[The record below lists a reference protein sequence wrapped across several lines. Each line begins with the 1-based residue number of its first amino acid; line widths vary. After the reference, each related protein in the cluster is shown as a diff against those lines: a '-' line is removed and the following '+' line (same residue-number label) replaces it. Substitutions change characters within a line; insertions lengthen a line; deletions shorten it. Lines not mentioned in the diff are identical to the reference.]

1 MTRKVLP
8 AMSPALTR
16 RSLTTTLAGAAAMA
30 LLAAC
35 GGGSSSG
42 GSSDKVRFG
51 YINDFNGASLIAI
64 AEAKGLWKKHGLSAD
79 AKVFTNGPLQIQA
92 LGTNNL
98 DFGYIGP
105 GAMWL
110 PASGQ
115 AKVVAVNTLGNSDRV
130 LAQPGITSMQ
140 QLKGKTVA
148 VPEGTSGDM
157 ILSLALEKAGMTKDD
172 LKVVPMDPSTIV
184 SAFSSHQVDGAG
196 FWYPAAAT
204 IKKQVP
210 DLVELAKNGDFA
222 QDVSFPTAFVAG
234 NKVVAD
240 QPEKTK
246 KVLAVLR
253 EAMTFRSEHT
263 DEAIELTADKL
274 KIPVDQVKADAANNK
289 VLTVEELDELTQD
302 GTVVKWL
309 EGMNDYFVNAGK
321 LKKPV
326 DPKTYYTGDLFTGA
340 GK

>member
-1 MTRKVLP
+1 MPSTISRRT
-8 AMSPALTR
+8 LTAAVAG
-16 RSLTTTLAGAAAMA
+16 LTAAA
-30 LLAAC
+30 LLSAC
-35 GGGSSSG
+35 GSGSSGANG
-42 GSSDKVRFG
+42 GEKVRFG
-51 YINDFNGASLIAI
+51 YIGDFNGASLIAI
-64 AEAKGLWKKHGLSAD
+64 AEDQGLWEKHGLSAEV
-79 AKVFTNGPLQIQA
+79 KVFTNGPLQIQA
-92 LGTNNL
+92 LGTSNL

-115 AKVVAVNTLGNSDRV
+115 AKVVALNTLGNADRV

-157 ILSLALEKAGMTKDD
+157 ILTLALKKAGMKKSD
-172 LKVVPMDPSTIV
+172 VNIVPMDPSTIV
-184 SAFSSHQVDGAG
+184 SAFSSKKVDAAG

-210 DLVELAKNGDFA
+210 DMVELAKNSDFA
-222 QDVSFPTAFVAG
+222 DQVSFPTAFVARNG
-234 NKVVAD
+234 LVKKQPDKV
-240 QPEKTK
+240 K

-253 EAMTFRSEHT
+253 EAIAFRSAHT
-263 DEAIELTADKL
+263 EEAIKLTADKL
-274 KIPVDQVKADAANNK
+274 GIPAKDVKADASNVQLLDVK
-289 VLTVEELDELTQD
+289 KLDKLTKD
-302 GTVVKWL
+302 GTINKWL
-309 EGMNDYFVNAGK
+309 KGMNDYFVEAGK

>member
-1 MTRKVLP
+1 MTRKGLP

-16 RSLTTTLAGAAAMA
+16 RSLTTTLAGVAAMA

-115 AKVVAVNTLGNSDRV
+115 AKVVAINTLGNSDRV
-130 LAQPGITSMQ
+130 LAQPGITSMR

-157 ILSLALEKAGMTKDD
+157 ILSLALEKAGMTKED

-184 SAFSSHQVDGAG
+184 SAFSSRQVDGAG

-210 DLVELAKNGDFA
+210 DLVELAKNADFEA
-222 QDVSFPTAFVAG
+222 DVSFPTAFVAG

-263 DEAIELTADKL
+263 DEAIKLTAGKL
-274 KIPVDQVKADAANNK
+274 KIPVAQVQADAANNK
-289 VLTVEELDELTQD
+289 VLSVAELDKLTRD
-302 GTVVKWL
+302 GTVVSWL
-309 EGMNDYFVNAGK
+309 EGMNDYFVDAGK

>member
-1 MTRKVLP
+1 MIRKGHP
-8 AMSPALTR
+8 AMPSTTTR
-16 RSLTTTLAGAAAMA
+16 RHLSATLAGLSAMA
-30 LLAAC
+30 LLTAC
-35 GGGSSSG
+35 GSGSDSG
-42 GSSDKVRFG
+42 GSGEKVRFG
-51 YINDFNGASLIAI
+51 YINDFNGASLIAVAD
-64 AEAKGLWKKHGLSAD
+64 AEGLWKKHGLTAE

-115 AKVVAVNTLGNSDRV
+115 AKVVAINTLGNSDRV
-130 LAQPGITSMQ
+130 IAQPGIDSME

-157 ILSLALEKAGMTKDD
+157 ILTLALRKAGMTKDD

-184 SAFSSHQVDGAG
+184 SAFSSKQVDGAG

-210 DLVELAKNGDFA
+210 DMKELAKNTDFED
-222 QDVSFPTAFVAG
+222 DVSFPTAFVAG
-234 NKVVAD
+234 NKLVKD
-240 QPEKTK
+240 NPEKVE

-253 EAMTFRSEHT
+253 DAMRFRSEHT
-263 DEAIELTADKL
+263 DEAIELTAEKL
-274 KIPVDQVKADAANNK
+274 KLPVDQVKADAANNK
-289 VLTVEELDELTQD
+289 VLGVDELDSLTRD
-302 GTVVKWL
+302 GTIAKWL
-309 EGMNDYFVNAGK
+309 TGMNDYFVETGK

-326 DPKTYYTGDLFTGA
+326 DPKTYYTGDLFIGA

>member
-1 MTRKVLP
+1 MTRKGRT
-8 AMSPALTR
+8 AMSTTPTR
-16 RSLTTTLAGAAAMA
+16 RRLTATLAGVAAMA

-35 GGGSSSG
+35 GDGSSSG
-42 GSSDKVRFG
+42 SSADEVRFG

-64 AEAKGLWKKHGLSAD
+64 AETKGLWKKHGLTAES
-79 AKVFTNGPLQIQA
+79 KVFTNGPLQIQA
-92 LGTNNL
+92 LGTDNL

-184 SAFSSHQVDGAG
+184 SAFSSKQVDGAG

-210 DLVELAKNGDFA
+210 DLVELAKNADFEKE
-222 QDVSFPTAFVAG
+222 VSFPTAFVAG
-234 NKVVAD
+234 NKVVKD

-253 EAMTFRSEHT
+253 EAMAFRSDHT
-263 DEAIELTADKL
+263 DEAIEITAGKL
-274 KIPVDQVKADAANNK
+274 KVPVDQVEADAANNK
-289 VLTVEELDELTQD
+289 VLSVAELDKLTED

-309 EGMNDYFVNAGK
+309 QGMNEYFEGTGK
-321 LKKPV
+321 LKKPA
-326 DPKTYYTGDLFTGA
+326 DPKTYYSGDLFTGA